1 MATLPPVPF
10 KVKALAPY
18 NPTSAT
24 ELPLVVGQIYEVT
37 NTDGKGVWVQSQ
49 VNGVVGWFPFNYTE
63 VVTEAAAPAPK
74 AASTAPSSAPSTSS
88 SSSTALK
95 KKPKKEKRNHPKK
108 PGPPIKSHVEKNKKN
123 HPVTVNL
130 QSTFSPPFCYLLT
143 KESLSFGGDIRRV
156 ECIFTFRCC
165 FQSFFPIRSAW
176 SQYRICV

>member
-18 NPTSAT
+18 TPTSAT
-24 ELPLVVGQIYEVT
+24 ELALVVGEIYEVT

-63 VVTEAAAPAPK
+63 VVAAPAAPSPK
-74 AASTAPSSAPSTSS
+74 AASSSRPPAPSTSS

-95 KKPKKEKRNHPKK
+95 KKPKKEKHNHPKK

-130 QSTFSPPFCYLLT
+130 QSTFLT
-143 KESLSFGGDIRRV
+143 HFYDMLTEA
-156 ECIFTFRCC
+156 C
-165 FQSFFPIRSAW
+165 
-176 SQYRICV
+176 

>member
-18 NPTSAT
+18 TPTSAT
-24 ELPLVVGQIYEVT
+24 ELALVVGEIYEVT

-63 VVTEAAAPAPK
+63 LVQGGAALPSPAAASAPASSS
-74 AASTAPSSAPSTSS
+74 STASPRKA
-88 SSSTALK
+88 SSTALK

-130 QSTFSPPFCYLLT
+130 QSTYPPFPILT
-143 KESLSFGGDIRRV
+143 NTFVGLISRVVDRLS
-156 ECIFTFRCC
+156 
-165 FQSFFPIRSAW
+165 SA
-176 SQYRICV
+176 